1 MPIGAALVLGGLL
14 AAQGVASWFRIRRG
28 GDAGSTLWHMTLTG
42 CVAARLVFLLRHHDL
57 YGGDVVSML
66 NIRDGGFDGPAG
78 LLAGCVAGAW
88 LTRKQAALRRPLL
101 VSTLAGCAV
110 WFGGTL
116 LDQGLAS
123 GGAPLPALDVRR
135 LDGTTVSL
143 QSFAGRPVVVN
154 LWATWCPP
162 CRREMPAL
170 QAAQQASPGVAFVFV
185 NQGETPAAVGRYLS
199 EHGLRIENVVLD
211 PGSRVTARTG
221 ATGYPTTL
229 FYDAAGRLRERH
241 LGELSQATVRAT
253 IARLDGGR

>member
-1 MPIGAALVLGGLL
+1 MPIEAALLLGGLL
-14 AAQGVASWFRIRRG
+14 AAQAVASWFRIRRG
-28 GDAGSTLWHMTLTG
+28 GDAGSTLWRMTLAG

-57 YGGDVVSML
+57 YGGDVFSML

-78 LLAGCVAGAW
+78 LLAACVAGAW
-88 LTRKQAALRRPLL
+88 LTRAQHALRKPVL

-110 WFGGTL
+110 WLGGGL
-116 LDQGLAS
+116 LNQGLAP
-123 GGAPLPALDVRR
+123 GGAPLPAIEVRK

-185 NQGETPAAVGRYLS
+185 NQGESPSAVGRYLAD
-199 EHGLRIENVVLD
+199 HGLRIENVVLD
-211 PGSRVTARTG
+211 PGSQATARTG

-241 LGELSQATVRAT
+241 MGELSQATVRAT
-253 IARLDGGR
+253 IARLDNGR